1 MKFVL
6 IDLETTGIDE
16 ENNQILE
23 FGAVIEDT
31 NKKLPLQKLPMLKCI
46 IKHDMYMGGAF
57 AINMNKRI
65 FDILAKAESIR
76 DKNQRA
82 EFEFENGIM
91 TLDEAIM
98 NFVRFIKMY
107 YFENGIEEPIN
118 IAGKNFPSF
127 DKLFLDKSPTWKKNV
142 KFERRFIDPAIL
154 FVDWNNDKRLPSLD
168 DCLKRAGI
176 DRSVQHDAVQDCI
189 DVLLCLRTKY

>member
-1 MKFVL
+1 MKFAL

-16 ENNQILE
+16 NHNQILE
-23 FGAVIEDT
+23 LGAVIEDT
-31 NKKLPLQKLPMLKCI
+31 NKKLPIEKLPKLRCI

-65 FDILAKAESIR
+65 FEILSKAEGIR
-76 DKNQRA
+76 DKEQRA
-82 EFEFENGIM
+82 AFEFENGIM
-91 TLDEAIM
+91 TIDEAIE
-98 NFVRFIKMY
+98 NFARFIKMY
-107 YFENGIEEPIN
+107 YFENGVEGPIN

-127 DKLFLDKSPTWKKNV
+127 DKLFLEKVPTWKKNV

-154 FVDWNNDKRLPSLD
+154 FVDWKSDKRLPSLD

-176 DRSVQHDAVQDCI
+176 DREVQHDAVQDCI
-189 DVLLCLRTKY
+189 DVLLCLRTQY

>member
-16 ENNQILE
+16 NNNQILE

-31 NKKLPLQKLPMLKCI
+31 NKKLPIERLPKLKCI
-46 IKHDMYMGGAF
+46 IKHDMYAGGAF

-65 FDILAKAESIR
+65 FELLAKAEGIR
-76 DKNQRA
+76 DKTKR
-82 EFEFENGIM
+82 EDFELDNGIM
-91 TLDEAIM
+91 TINQAII
-98 NFVRFIKMY
+98 NFYNWIRTH
-107 YFENGIEEPIN
+107 YFENYIEEPIN
-118 IAGKNFPSF
+118 IAGKNFASF
-127 DKLFLDKSPTWKKNV
+127 DKLFLDKVDAWRKTI

-154 FVDWNNDKRLPSLD
+154 FVDWKNDKRLPSLD

-176 DRSVQHDAVQDCI
+176 DRHVTHDAVEDCI
-189 DVLLCLRTKY
+189 DVLLCLRTRY

>member
-16 ENNQILE
+16 EKNQILE
-23 FGAVIEDT
+23 LGAVIEDT
-31 NKKLPLQKLPMLKCI
+31 NKKLPLHKLPMLRCI
-46 IKHDMYMGGAF
+46 IKHDIYAGGAF

-65 FDILAKAESIR
+65 FEILSKAEGIR
-76 DKNQRA
+76 DEEQRA
-82 EFEFENGIM
+82 AFESENRIM
-91 TLDEAIM
+91 TIDEAVM
-98 NFVRFIKMY
+98 SFVQFIRMY
-107 YFENGIEEPIN
+107 YFENGVKEPIN

-127 DKLFLDKSPTWKKNV
+127 DKLFLDKVPAWKKNV

-154 FVDWNNDKRLPSLD
+154 FVDWKNDKRLPSLD

-176 DRSVQHDAVQDCI
+176 DREVQHDAVQDCI
-189 DVLLCLRTKY
+189 DVLLCLRTRY